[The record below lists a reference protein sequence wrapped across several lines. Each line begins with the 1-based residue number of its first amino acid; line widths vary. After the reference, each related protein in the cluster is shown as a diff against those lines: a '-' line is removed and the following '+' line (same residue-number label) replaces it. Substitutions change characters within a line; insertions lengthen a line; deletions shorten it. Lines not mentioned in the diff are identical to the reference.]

1 MKDSFVLIFFISF
14 SFKAVDESWSSTNFK
29 GKFHSGFLEQAELFP
44 IDKILNEEIFSEAQ
58 VICCGH
64 SLGGAIASV
73 VAIKLFISLKRSFQ
87 ERSIKCITFGAP
99 LFGNKESQNF
109 VAEQMSPNL
118 HNFIFTNDPVPKLLQ
133 YTQSISPVV
142 EDLDS
147 SIAAMEYNM
156 QGTESHSFFE
166 EGYNAL
172 MSSMESCNVIKEV
185 IDESMPTLTSLI
197 SATSLSEFSLSE
209 VTDFSELFESVN
221 TLYVTATTMME
232 ESIYLP
238 IGNFYFIGK
247 DFQMNETLS
256 CKNFKKLQ
264 IYFDDVYQKNSKGSD
279 PTVHCLSYYIDLFEL
294 SNYYPFDRYPCT
306 FVDEFGEYYRRKIE
320 LLNPFAPVIQS
331 VELTKT
337 KGGKDVL
344 KLSLTGKYL
353 HGVVLELCQFDFS
366 FPFLG
371 NKNCI
376 ELKKIPLGE
385 NIERLLL
392 IGQMPDTAIAISD
405 YGVRVLLVTQF
416 GEVQTFIRRENVR
429 NVVIDSVKQIA
440 ENDSVSLV
448 VRRAIQ
454 RGMALMKIKND
465 SDHNARYDSREPII
479 KEINELGSIALG
491 NDIMKK
497 KENEMFHDLANNF
510 YFVLSNEEA
519 FCKVKVFC
527 DEIEG
532 YIRSPLH
539 IEVTW
544 TTRQKMAI
552 AASVAVGAVAGLLA
566 GPGLALI
573 GVSSLTSLGIAI
585 AGGALGALSMG
596 ATATTLMNEKLTESN
611 YKNALKWILQEP
623 FRAKENS
630 LDEAT
635 KTNLN
640 DLIDKDDTY
649 SQEKAT
655 LLLAT
660 DDLLKSF
667 KNCSIEKCTE
677 YSKDEVRK
685 RVKTIRSIHKI
696 REIFSQQCFIGIVGL
711 QDAGKTTLVKKIWG
725 VGGKT
730 GYFSHTDG
738 PKLYQVTQKLLVI
751 DFPGSNSLDY
761 HSKTFSICGAMNN
774 MVIVVIPYSGD
785 ISEIHSQ
792 EIAKVYGVM
801 KGSDSTKVI
810 LCINKCCLYLKQLKE
825 ELATKEKPVEFLKQH
840 FVGKLNHYYER
851 SEVPVRIVKDDILF
865 TDWELNDQ
873 SGAIDFGIVGVDKIK
888 TVIKEYLVNYE
899 IYKSTDV
906 DHLERCVSD
915 ISKTLTERK

>member
-1 MKDSFVLIFFISF
+1 M
-14 SFKAVDESWSSTNFK
+14 
-29 GKFHSGFLEQAELFP
+29 
-44 IDKILNEEIFSEAQ
+44 FSEAE

-73 VAIKLFISLKRSFQ
+73 VAIKLFNSLKRLNQ
-87 ERSIKCITFGAP
+87 KRSVRCITFGAP
-99 LFGNKESQNF
+99 LFGNKELQNF
-109 VAEQMSPNL
+109 VAEKMSPYL
-118 HNFIFTNDPVPKLLQ
+118 HNFIFTNDPIPKLLQ
-133 YTQSISPVV
+133 YTQSISPIV

-147 SIAAMEYNM
+147 SIAAVEYNM
-156 QGTESHSFFE
+156 QGTESYSFLE
-166 EGYNAL
+166 EGYNTL

-197 SATSLSEFSLSE
+197 STASLSDLSLT
-209 VTDFSELFESVN
+209 VVKDFRELFDLVH
-221 TLYVTATTMME
+221 TFYMAATTTIE
-232 ESIYLP
+232 ESIYVP
-238 IGNFYFIGK
+238 IGNFYFIAK

-256 CKNFKKLQ
+256 CKNFKQLQ
-264 IYFDDVYQKNSKGSD
+264 SYFDDVYQKNIEDSD
-279 PTVHCLSYYIDLFEL
+279 PAIHCLSYYIDLFEL
-294 SNYYPFDRYPCT
+294 SNYYPFDRYQCT
-306 FVDEFGEYYRRKIE
+306 FVDEFGEYRRKIE

-337 KGGKDVL
+337 KGKKDL
-344 KLSLTGKYL
+344 LILSLTGKYL
-353 HGVVLELCQFDFS
+353 HAVLLERCQFDFS
-366 FPFLG
+366 FPFLR

-392 IGQMPDTAIAISD
+392 TGQMPDTTIAISD
-405 YGVRVLLVTQF
+405 YGARVLLVTQF
-416 GEVQTFIRRENVR
+416 GEAQTFVRRENVR
-429 NVVIDSVKQIA
+429 DVVIESVRQIA

-465 SDHNARYDSREPII
+465 NNHDSRYESPEPII

-497 KENEMFHDLANNF
+497 KENEIFHDLVDNF
-510 YFVLSNEEA
+510 HFVLSNEEA
-519 FCKVKVFC
+519 FCKVKEFC

-532 YIRSPLH
+532 YIRSPLY
-539 IEVTW
+539 INVARTSL
-544 TTRQKMAI
+544 QKMAI
-552 AASVAVGAVAGLLA
+552 TASVTVGAVAGLLV

-573 GVSSLTSLGIAI
+573 GVSSLTSHGIAI

-611 YKNALKWILQEP
+611 YKNALKWILQEL
-623 FRAKENS
+623 FRSKENT
-630 LDEAT
+630 LDGAT
-635 KTNLN
+635 KTKVN

-667 KNCSIEKCTE
+667 KNCSIEKCTT
-677 YSKDEVRK
+677 YSQDEVRK
-685 RVKTIRSIHKI
+685 RVKTIRSIHRI

-801 KGSDSTKVI
+801 KGSDSAKVI
-810 LCINKCCLYLKQLKE
+810 LCVNKCCLYLKQLKE
-825 ELATKEKPVEFLKQH
+825 ELAAKEKPVEYLKQH
-840 FVGKLNHYYER
+840 FVDKLNHYYER
-851 SEVPVRIVKDDILF
+851 SEIPVHIAKGDILF
-865 TDWELNDQ
+865 TDWELNGQ
-873 SGAIDFGIVGVDKIK
+873 SEAIDFGIVGVEKIK
-888 TVIKEYLVNYE
+888 AVIKEYLISYE
-899 IYKSTDV
+899 IYKSTEV

-915 ISKTLTERK
+915 NSKTVREGKW

>member
-1 MKDSFVLIFFISF
+1 M
-14 SFKAVDESWSSTNFK
+14 FKAVDESWSSTNFK
-29 GKFHSGFLEQAELFP
+29 GKFQSGFLEQAGLFP
-44 IDKILNEEIFSEAQ
+44 IDKILNEDMFSEADL
-58 VICCGH
+58 ICCGH
-64 SLGGAIASV
+64 SIGGAIASV
-73 VAIKLFISLKRSFQ
+73 VAIKLFISLKRLFQ

-99 LFGNKESQNF
+99 LFGNKELQKF
-109 VAEQMSPNL
+109 VAEEMSPNL
-118 HNFIFTNDPVPKLLQ
+118 HNFILTNDPVPKLLK
-133 YTQSISPVV
+133 YTQSISPII
-142 EDLDS
+142 EGLDS

-166 EGYNAL
+166 ESYNAL
-172 MSSMESCNVIKEV
+172 MTSRESCNVIKEV
-185 IDESMPTLTSLI
+185 LCESMPTLTSVI
-197 SATSLSEFSLSE
+197 NTASLSDLPLS
-209 VTDFSELFESVN
+209 VVMKFRELFALVH
-221 TLYVTATTMME
+221 TFYMTATTMME

-238 IGNFYFIGK
+238 IGNFYFIAK
-247 DFQMNETLS
+247 DFQMNETFS
-256 CKNFKKLQ
+256 CKNFKQLQ
-264 IYFDDVYQKNSKGSD
+264 SYFDDVYQKNIKDSD
-279 PTVHCLSYYIDLFEL
+279 PTVHCLSYYTDLFEL
-294 SNYYPFDRYPCT
+294 TNNYPFDRYPST
-306 FVDEFGEYYRRKIE
+306 FVDEYGEYRRRIE

-331 VELTKT
+331 VELAKT
-337 KGGKDVL
+337 KGKKDLL

-353 HGVVLELCQFDFS
+353 HGIILEQCQFDFS
-366 FPFLG
+366 FPFLK

-392 IGQMPDTAIAISD
+392 IGQMPDTTIAISD

-416 GEVQTFIRRENVR
+416 GEVQTFIRLENVR
-429 NVVIDSVKQIA
+429 NVVIENVKQIA

-448 VRRAIQ
+448 IRRAIQ
-454 RGMALMKIKND
+454 RGMALMKIKSD
-465 SDHNARYDSREPII
+465 SNNNARYESPEPII

-491 NDIMKK
+491 SDIMKK
-497 KENEMFHDLANNF
+497 KENEIFRDLVNNF
-510 YFVLSNEEA
+510 CFVLSNEEA
-519 FCKVKVFC
+519 FCKVKKFC

-539 IEVTW
+539 IEVAW
-544 TTRQKMAI
+544 TTLQKMAI
-552 AASVAVGAVAGLLA
+552 AASVAVGAVAGLLV

-573 GVSSLTSLGIAI
+573 GVSSLTSQGIAI

-611 YKNALKWILQEP
+611 YKNALKWILQEL
-623 FRAKENS
+623 FRAKEKT

-635 KTNLN
+635 KTKLN
-640 DLIDKDDTY
+640 DLIDKNDTY

-655 LLLAT
+655 LLLAS
-660 DDLLKSF
+660 DDLLNSF

-696 REIFSQQCFIGIVGL
+696 REIFSRQCFIGIVGL

-738 PKLYQVTQKLLVI
+738 PKLYQVTEKLLVM

-792 EIAKVYGVM
+792 EIAKVYGIM

-810 LCINKCCLYLKQLKE
+810 LCVNKCCLYLKQLKE

-840 FVGKLNHYYER
+840 FVGKLNDYYER
-851 SEVPVRIVKDDILF
+851 SEVPVRIDKGDIFF

-873 SGAIDFGIVGVDKIK
+873 SGAIGFGIVGVEKIK
-888 TVIKEYLVNYE
+888 AIIKEYLINYE
-899 IYKSTDV
+899 IYKSTEEDY
-906 DHLERCVSD
+906 LERCFSD
-915 ISKTLTERK
+915 NSKTLRERKW

>member
-1 MKDSFVLIFFISF
+1 M
-14 SFKAVDESWSSTNFK
+14 FKAVDESWSSTTFK
-29 GKFHSGFLEQAELFP
+29 GKFQSGFLEQAGLFP
-44 IDKILNEEIFSEAQ
+44 IDKILNEDMFSEAEL
-58 VICCGH
+58 ICCGH
-64 SLGGAIASV
+64 SIGGAIASV
-73 VAIKLFISLKRSFQ
+73 VAIKLFISLKRLFQ

-99 LFGNKESQNF
+99 LFGNKELQKF
-109 VAEQMSPNL
+109 VAEEMSPNL
-118 HNFIFTNDPVPKLLQ
+118 HNFILTNDPVPKLLQ
-133 YTQSISPVV
+133 YTQSISPII
-142 EDLDS
+142 EGLDS

-166 EGYNAL
+166 ESYNAL
-172 MSSMESCNVIKEV
+172 MTSRESCNVIKEV
-185 IDESMPTLTSLI
+185 LCESMPTLTSLI
-197 SATSLSEFSLSE
+197 NTASLSDLPLS
-209 VTDFSELFESVN
+209 VVMKFRELFALVH
-221 TLYVTATTMME
+221 TFYMTATIMIE

-238 IGNFYFIGK
+238 VGNFYFIAK
-247 DFQMNETLS
+247 DFQMNETFS
-256 CKNFKKLQ
+256 CKNFKQLQ
-264 IYFDDVYQKNSKGSD
+264 SYFDNLYQKNIKDID
-279 PTVHCLSYYIDLFEL
+279 PTVHCLSYYTDLFEL
-294 SNYYPFDRYPCT
+294 TNNYPFDRYPST
-306 FVDEFGEYYRRKIE
+306 FVDEYGEYRRRIE

-331 VELTKT
+331 VELAKT
-337 KGGKDVL
+337 KGKKDLL

-353 HGVVLELCQFDFS
+353 HGIILEQCQFDFS
-366 FPFLG
+366 FPFLK

-392 IGQMPDTAIAISD
+392 IGQMPDTTIAISD
-405 YGVRVLLVTQF
+405 YGVRVLFVTQF

-429 NVVIDSVKQIA
+429 NVVIENVKQIA

-448 VRRAIQ
+448 IRRAIQ
-454 RGMALMKIKND
+454 RGMALMKIKSD
-465 SDHNARYDSREPII
+465 SNNNARYESPEPII

-491 NDIMKK
+491 SDIMKK
-497 KENEMFHDLANNF
+497 KENEIFRDLVNNF
-510 YFVLSNEEA
+510 CFVLSNEEA
-519 FCKVKVFC
+519 FCKVKKFC

-539 IEVTW
+539 IEVAW
-544 TTRQKMAI
+544 TTLQKMAI
-552 AASVAVGAVAGLLA
+552 AASVAVGAVAGLLV

-573 GVSSLTSLGIAI
+573 GVSSLTSQGIAI

-611 YKNALKWILQEP
+611 YKNALKWILQEL
-623 FRAKENS
+623 FRAKEKT

-635 KTNLN
+635 KTKLN
-640 DLIDKDDTY
+640 DLIDKNDTY

-655 LLLAT
+655 LLLAS
-660 DDLLKSF
+660 DDLLNSF

-696 REIFSQQCFIGIVGL
+696 REIFSRQCFIGIVGL

-738 PKLYQVTQKLLVI
+738 PKLYQVTEKLLVM

-792 EIAKVYGVM
+792 EIAKVYGIM

-825 ELATKEKPVEFLKQH
+825 ELATKEKPGEFLKQH
-840 FVGKLNHYYER
+840 FVGKLNDYYER
-851 SEVPVRIVKDDILF
+851 SEVPVRIDKGDIFF

-873 SGAIDFGIVGVDKIK
+873 SGAIGFGIVGVEKIK
-888 TVIKEYLVNYE
+888 AIIKGYLINYE
-899 IYKSTDV
+899 IYKSTEEDY
-906 DHLERCVSD
+906 LERCVSD
-915 ISKTLTERK
+915 NSKTLRERKW

>member
-1 MKDSFVLIFFISF
+1 M
-14 SFKAVDESWSSTNFK
+14 FKAVDESWSSTNFK
-29 GKFHSGFLEQAELFP
+29 GKFQSGFLEQAGLFP
-44 IDKILNEEIFSEAQ
+44 IDKILNEDMFSEAEL
-58 VICCGH
+58 ICCGH
-64 SLGGAIASV
+64 SIGGAIASV
-73 VAIKLFISLKRSFQ
+73 VAIKLFISLKRLFQ

-99 LFGNKESQNF
+99 LFGNKELQKF
-109 VAEQMSPNL
+109 VAEEMSPNL
-118 HNFIFTNDPVPKLLQ
+118 HNFILTNDPAPKLLQ
-133 YTQSISPVV
+133 YTQSISPII
-142 EDLDS
+142 EGLDS

-166 EGYNAL
+166 ESYNAL
-172 MSSMESCNVIKEV
+172 MTSRESCNVIKEV
-185 IDESMPTLTSLI
+185 LCESMPTLTSLI
-197 SATSLSEFSLSE
+197 NTASLSDLPLS
-209 VTDFSELFESVN
+209 VVMKFRELFALVH
-221 TLYVTATTMME
+221 TFYMTATTMME

-238 IGNFYFIGK
+238 VGNFYFIAK
-247 DFQMNETLS
+247 DFQMNETFS
-256 CKNFKKLQ
+256 CKNFKQLQ
-264 IYFDDVYQKNSKGSD
+264 SYFDDVYQKNIKDSD
-279 PTVHCLSYYIDLFEL
+279 PTVHCLSCYTDLFEL
-294 SNYYPFDRYPCT
+294 TNNYPFDRYPST
-306 FVDEFGEYYRRKIE
+306 FVDEYGEYRRRIE

-331 VELTKT
+331 VELAKT
-337 KGGKDVL
+337 KGKKDLL

-353 HGVVLELCQFDFS
+353 HGIILEQCQFDFS
-366 FPFLG
+366 FPFLK

-392 IGQMPDTAIAISD
+392 IGQMPDTTIAISD

-429 NVVIDSVKQIA
+429 NVVIENVKQIA

-448 VRRAIQ
+448 IRRAIQ
-454 RGMALMKIKND
+454 RGMALMKIKSD
-465 SDHNARYDSREPII
+465 SNNNARYESPEPII

-491 NDIMKK
+491 SDIMKK
-497 KENEMFHDLANNF
+497 KENEIFRDLVNNF
-510 YFVLSNEEA
+510 CFVLSNEEA
-519 FCKVKVFC
+519 FCKVKKFC

-539 IEVTW
+539 IEVAW
-544 TTRQKMAI
+544 TTLQKMAI
-552 AASVAVGAVAGLLA
+552 AASVAVGAVAGLLV

-573 GVSSLTSLGIAI
+573 GVSSLTSQGIAI

-611 YKNALKWILQEP
+611 YKNALKWILQEL
-623 FRAKENS
+623 FRAKEKT

-635 KTNLN
+635 KTKLN
-640 DLIDKDDTY
+640 DLIDKNDTY

-655 LLLAT
+655 LLLAS
-660 DDLLKSF
+660 DDLLNSF

-696 REIFSQQCFIGIVGL
+696 REIFSRQCFIGIVGL

-738 PKLYQVTQKLLVI
+738 PKLYQVTEKLLVM

-792 EIAKVYGVM
+792 EIARVYGIM

-840 FVGKLNHYYER
+840 FVGKLNDYYER
-851 SEVPVRIVKDDILF
+851 SEVAVRIDKGDIFF

-873 SGAIDFGIVGVDKIK
+873 SGAIGFGIVGVEKIK
-888 TVIKEYLVNYE
+888 AIIKEYLINYE
-899 IYKSTDV
+899 IYKSTEEDY
-906 DHLERCVSD
+906 LERCVSD
-915 ISKTLTERK
+915 NSKTLRERKW